1 MKKMVFML
9 LLSGISTYCNMNI
22 IDNDEFLKQKSVKDL
37 SRLGCDYLQTWY
49 YTEVL
54 QVNTAL
60 ENNQELCYNKIYQ
73 KGGISM
79 YNPQL
84 ETFLKVADCGS
95 FNKAAE
101 ELYIS
106 PTAVV
111 KQINL
116 LESSLDLQLFT
127 RTHRG
132 ILLTDA
138 GKSLYHDAKYII
150 QYCHDSV
157 SRAKMLCKTRTA

>member
-101 ELYIS
+101 VFTSLR
-106 PTAVV
+106 P
-111 KQINL
+111 L
-116 LESSLDLQLFT
+116 LSS
-127 RTHRG
+127 RS
-132 ILLTDA
+132 IYWSLLWIFSF
-138 GKSLYHDAKYII
+138 SLVPIVGF
-150 QYCHDSV
+150 C
-157 SRAKMLCKTRTA
+157 

>member
-1 MKKMVFML
+1 MVFML
-9 LLSGISTYCNMNI
+9 LLFGISTYCNMNI

-106 PTAVV
+106 PP
-111 KQINL
+111 
-116 LESSLDLQLFT
+116 
-127 RTHRG
+127 
-132 ILLTDA
+132 
-138 GKSLYHDAKYII
+138 
-150 QYCHDSV
+150 
-157 SRAKMLCKTRTA
+157 